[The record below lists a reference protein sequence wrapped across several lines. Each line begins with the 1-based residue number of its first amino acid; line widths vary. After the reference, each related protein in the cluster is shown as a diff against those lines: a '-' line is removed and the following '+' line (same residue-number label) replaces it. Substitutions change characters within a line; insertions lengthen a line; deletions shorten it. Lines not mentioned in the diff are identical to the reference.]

1 MMFGLIHALTF
12 LFSALLW
19 LLIAAWNTRA
29 AALGM
34 GYAAVGALNFTAYA
48 AYVASAL
55 TLGHLGDRVGF
66 KRPLAWALVG
76 LAIILLSGFFWQ
88 APWMLFISAC
98 GINVFYGYFY
108 PTVEGLLSRM
118 ERAEGVH
125 PYSTTARYSL
135 SWSSGN
141 VLGMVFGPW
150 LIQNQGWLVFSG
162 GSLLCLTGAA
172 LLTAHRRRH
181 GDRVLVG
188 GRLAFR
194 PGPDLSVSSHRLATL
209 RLGAR
214 VALLAGSTAFFGA
227 MLLYPKILTD
237 AGIPLAQVGFIAAFG
252 NLAVFVA
259 FLVLLPARFWIGR
272 PGLCALLGSGL
283 LLLFGL
289 AFFMAETPVLFA
301 LTAALG
307 GLAYAVPY
315 TFALFYGLATPDA
328 DNARQGAIHETLIGV
343 SLGFGPLMAGAL
355 LSLGRGPGVLGAL
368 VLALGFLSLL
378 AQAALLILRRSA

>member
-1 MMFGLIHALTF
+1 MFGLAHGLTF
-12 LFSALLW
+12 ALSALLW

-55 TLGHLGDRVGF
+55 TLGHLGDRMGF
-66 KRPLAWALVG
+66 KRPLAWALMG
-76 LAIILLSGFFWQ
+76 LAVVLLSGLFWS
-88 APWMLFISAC
+88 APWILFVSAC

-118 ERAEGVH
+118 EKAEGVH

-141 VLGMVFGPW
+141 ILGMVFGPW
-150 LIQNQGWLVFSG
+150 LIQNQGWSVFSG
-162 GSLLCLTGAA
+162 GTLLCLMGAA
-172 LLTAHRRRH
+172 LLTAHQRRH
-181 GDRVLVG
+181 GERVPVG

-194 PGPDLSVSSHRLATL
+194 PGPEFAASPKRLALL
-209 RLGAR
+209 RLSAR
-214 VALLAGSTAFFGA
+214 TALLAGSTAFFGA
-227 MLLYPKILTD
+227 MLLYPKILSD
-237 AGIPLAQVGFIAAFG
+237 AGIPLAHVGIIAAFG

-259 FLVLLPARFWIGR
+259 FLVLLPTRFWIGR
-272 PGLCALLGSGL
+272 PALCTLLGSSL
-283 LLLFGL
+283 LVLYGL
-289 AFFMAETPVLFA
+289 AFFLAKTPALFA

-315 TFALFYGLATPDA
+315 AFALFYGLATPDA

-343 SLGFGPLMAGAL
+343 SLGFGPLMAGML
-355 LSLGRGPGVLGAL
+355 LSLGRGPWVLGGM
-368 VLALGFLSLL
+368 VLALGCLSWLV
-378 AQAALLILRRSA
+378 QAGLRFLRRSA

>member
-1 MMFGLIHALTF
+1 MFGLAHGLTF
-12 LFSALLW
+12 ALSALLW

-29 AALGM
+29 ASLGM

-48 AYVASAL
+48 AYVTSAL
-55 TLGHLGDRVGF
+55 TLGHLGDKAGF
-66 KRPLAWALVG
+66 KKPLAWACCG
-76 LAIILLSGFFWQ
+76 LAAVLLTGYFWS
-88 APWMLFISAC
+88 APWILFVSAC

-108 PTVEGLLSRM
+108 PTVEGLLSSM

-141 VLGMVFGPW
+141 ILGMVFGPW

-162 GSLLCLTGAA
+162 GTLLCLAGSA
-172 LLTAHRRRH
+172 LLAGHRRRY
-181 GDRVLVG
+181 GERVPVG
-188 GRLAFR
+188 GRFAFK
-194 PGPDLSVSSHRLATL
+194 PGPEFTASPARLAVL

-214 VALLAGSTAFFGA
+214 TALVAGSTAFFGV
-227 MLLYPKILTD
+227 MLLYPKLLSD
-237 AGIPLAQVGFIAAFG
+237 AGISLARVGIIAAFG

-259 FLVLLPARFWIGR
+259 FLALLPTRFWIGR
-272 PGLCALLGSGL
+272 PGLCTALGSSL
-283 LLLFGL
+283 LLLFGT
-289 AFFMAETPVLFA
+289 AFFLAETPVSFA

-343 SLGFGPLMAGAL
+343 SLGLGPLMAGGL
-355 LSLGRGPGVLGAL
+355 LSLGRGHGVLG
-368 VLALGFLSLL
+368 VWIIALGVLSLVV
-378 AQAALLILRRSA
+378 QAVLSRLLRSA

>member
-1 MMFGLIHALTF
+1 MFGLAHVLTF
-12 LFSALLW
+12 AFSALLW

-55 TLGHLGDRVGF
+55 TLGHLGDRMGF
-66 KRPLAWALVG
+66 KRPLAWALCG
-76 LAIILLSGFFWQ
+76 LAAVLLTGYFWS
-88 APWMLFISAC
+88 APWMLFVSAC

-118 ERAEGVH
+118 EKTEGVH
-125 PYSTTARYSL
+125 AYSTTARYSL

-150 LIQNQGWLVFSG
+150 LIQNQGWLVFTG
-162 GSLLCLTGAA
+162 GILLCLTGAG
-172 LLTAHRRRH
+172 LLTAHERRH
-181 GDRVLVG
+181 GARMPVG
-188 GRLAFR
+188 GLLAFR
-194 PGPDLSVSSHRLATL
+194 PGPELAASPERLAHL

-214 VALLAGSTAFFGA
+214 AALLAGSTAFFGA
-227 MLLYPKILTD
+227 MLLYPKILSD
-237 AGIPLAQVGFIAAFG
+237 SGVPLAHVGLIAAFG
-252 NLAVFVA
+252 NLAVFAA
-259 FLVLLPARFWIGR
+259 FLVLLPTRFWIGR
-272 PGLCALLGSGL
+272 PGLCALLSSSL
-283 LLLFGL
+283 LLIFGL
-289 AFFMAETPVLFA
+289 ALLLAKTPAPFA
-301 LTAALG
+301 FTAALG

-343 SLGFGPLMAGAL
+343 SLGVGPLMAGTL
-355 LSLGRGPGVLGAL
+355 LSLGRGPWVLGVM
-368 VLALGFLSLL
+368 VLALGVLSLVV
-378 AQAALLILRRSA
+378 QGVLLSPRRSA

>member
-1 MMFGLIHALTF
+1 MFGLAHVLTF
-12 LFSALLW
+12 ALSALLW

-55 TLGHLGDRVGF
+55 TLGHLGDRMGF
-66 KRPLAWALVG
+66 KRPLAWALLG
-76 LAIILLSGFFWQ
+76 LAAVLLTGYFWYTPWILFV
-88 APWMLFISAC
+88 SAC

-118 ERAEGVH
+118 EKTEGVH
-125 PYSTTARYSL
+125 PYSTTVRYSL

-150 LIQNQGWLVFSG
+150 LIQNQGWLVFTG
-162 GSLLCLTGAA
+162 GILICLAGAG
-172 LLTAHRRRH
+172 LLTTHERRH
-181 GDRVLVG
+181 GARMPVG
-188 GRLAFR
+188 GLWAFR
-194 PGPDLSVSSHRLATL
+194 PGPEVAASPERLAHL

-214 VALLAGSTAFFGA
+214 AALVAGSTAFFGA
-227 MLLYPKILTD
+227 MLLYPKILSD
-237 AGIPLAQVGFIAAFG
+237 SGVPLAHVGIIAAFG
-252 NLAVFVA
+252 NLAVFAA
-259 FLVLLPARFWIGR
+259 FLVLLPTRFWIGR
-272 PGLCALLGSGL
+272 PGLSALLSSSL
-283 LLLFGL
+283 LLIFGL
-289 AFFMAETPVLFA
+289 ALLLAKTPVPFA

-343 SLGFGPLMAGAL
+343 SLGVGPLMAGTL
-355 LSLGRGPGVLGAL
+355 LSLGRGSWVLGVM
-368 VLALGFLSLL
+368 VLALGVSSLAVQGVLLSP
-378 AQAALLILRRSA
+378 RRSA